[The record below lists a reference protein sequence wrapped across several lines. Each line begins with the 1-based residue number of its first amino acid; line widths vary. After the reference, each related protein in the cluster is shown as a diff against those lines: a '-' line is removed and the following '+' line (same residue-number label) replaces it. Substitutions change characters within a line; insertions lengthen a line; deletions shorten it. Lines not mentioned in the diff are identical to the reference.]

1 MTKSVKERLLP
12 LLNGED
18 YISGEKAAEILGVSR
33 SAVWKAVE
41 SLRQDGYG
49 IEAVTNR
56 GYRIKP
62 DSDVLTSEEIEKNLV
77 GLRGKLNIEVKNTV
91 TSTNAVLKE
100 FAAKGAREGPVL
112 AASEQTAGRG
122 RFARSFFSPSDSGV
136 YMSILLRPSLSC
148 EKAVHIT
155 TAAAVAVAEAAEEL
169 TGRKTGIKWVNDV
182 LIENRKISGILTEAA
197 INIESG
203 TLDYAILGIGLNA
216 YVPDGGF
223 PDEISGIAGAIFD
236 ERKSGQRARL
246 AALVLEKFFGYY
258 EKIGSADCLEAYR
271 KRCIVP
277 GREITVI
284 SVDGSKPATA
294 VGIDDNYRLHVIY
307 PDQSQEFLSSGEI
320 SIKLL

>member
-18 YISGEKAAEILGVSR
+18 YISGENAAEILGVSR

-56 GYRIKP
+56 GYRIRP
-62 DSDVLTSEEIEKNLV
+62 DSDVLAAGEIEKNLTE
-77 GLRGKLNIEVKNTV
+77 LRGKLNIEVKNTV

-100 FAAKGAREGPVL
+100 MALKGAEEGTVL

-122 RFARSFFSPSDSGV
+122 RFARRFFSPSDSGI
-136 YMSILLRPSLSC
+136 YMSILLRPTLSC
-148 EKAVHIT
+148 EKAVNIT
-155 TAAAVAVAEAAEEL
+155 TAAAVAVAESVEEL

-197 INIESG
+197 INVESG

-258 EKIGSADCLEAYR
+258 EKTGSADCLEAYR

-294 VGIDDNYRLHVIY
+294 LEIDENYRLHIIY
-307 PDQSQEFLSSGEI
+307 PDKRQEFLSSGEI

>member
-62 DSDVLTSEEIEKNLV
+62 DSDVLTSGEIEKNLV

-100 FAAKGAREGPVL
+100 FAAKGAREGTVL

-246 AALVLEKFFGYY
+246 AARVLEKFFGFY
-258 EKIGSADCLEAYR
+258 ESIGSPDCLEAYR
-271 KRCIVP
+271 KRCVVP
-277 GREITVI
+277 GRKITVI
-284 SVDGSKPATA
+284 AADGSKPATA

>member
-12 LLNGED
+12 LLSGED
-18 YISGEKAAEILGVSR
+18 YISGENAAEILGVSR

-56 GYRIKP
+56 GYRIRP
-62 DSDVLTSEEIEKNLV
+62 DSDVLAAGEIEKNLTE
-77 GLRGKLNIEVKNTV
+77 LRGKLNIEVKNTV

-100 FAAKGAREGPVL
+100 MALKGAEEGTVL

-122 RFARSFFSPSDSGV
+122 RFARKFFSPSDSGI
-136 YMSILLRPSLSC
+136 YMSILLRPTLSC
-148 EKAVHIT
+148 EKAVNIT
-155 TAAAVAVAEAAEEL
+155 TAAAVAVAETVEEL

-197 INIESG
+197 INVESG

-223 PDEISGIAGAIFD
+223 PDEISGIAGAIYD

-271 KRCIVP
+271 KRCIVL

-294 VGIDDNYRLHVIY
+294 LEIDENYRLHVIY
-307 PDQSQEFLSSGEI
+307 PDKRQEFLSSGEI

>member
-1 MTKSVKERLLP
+1 MAKSVKERLLP
-12 LLNGED
+12 LLSGED
-18 YISGEKAAEILGVSR
+18 YISGENAAEILGVSR

-56 GYRIKP
+56 GYRIRP
-62 DSDVLTSEEIEKNLV
+62 DSDVLAAGEIEKNLTE
-77 GLRGKLNIEVKNTV
+77 LRGKLNIEVKNTV

-100 FAAKGAREGPVL
+100 MALKGAEEGTVL

-122 RFARSFFSPSDSGV
+122 RFARKFFSPSDSGI
-136 YMSILLRPSLSC
+136 YMSILLRPTLSC
-148 EKAVHIT
+148 EKAVNIT
-155 TAAAVAVAEAAEEL
+155 TAAAVAVAESVEEL

-182 LIENRKISGILTEAA
+182 QIENRKISKILTEAA
-197 INIESG
+197 INVESG

-258 EKIGSADCLEAYR
+258 EKTGSADCLEAYR

-294 VGIDDNYRLHVIY
+294 LEIDENYRLHVIY
-307 PDQSQEFLSSGEI
+307 PDKRQEFLSSGEI

>member
-56 GYRIKP
+56 GYRIRP
-62 DSDVLTSEEIEKNLV
+62 DSDVLTAQEIEKNLV

-100 FAAKGAREGPVL
+100 FAAKGAREGTVL

-246 AALVLEKFFGYY
+246 AARVLEKFFGFY
-258 EKIGSADCLEAYR
+258 ESIGSPDCLEAYR
-271 KRCIVP
+271 KRCVVP
-277 GREITVI
+277 GRKITVI
-284 SVDGSKPATA
+284 AADGSKPATA

>member
-1 MTKSVKERLLP
+1 MSLKNDILAKLRETGGYV
-12 LLNGED
+12 
-18 YISGEKAAEILGVSR
+18 SGESLAKDFGKSR
-33 SAVWKAVE
+33 AAVWKAVNA
-41 SLRQDGYG
+41 LRSEGYPV
-49 IEAVTNR
+49 EAHTKM
-56 GYRIKP
+56 GYRLTENA
-62 DSDVLTSEEIEKNLV
+62 DVLNTDEI
-77 GLRGKLNIEVKNTV
+77 LRFCEPKIKVFYFDSID
-91 TSTNAVLKE
+91 STNNYAKKLIAEGETSAFLVV
-100 FAAKGAREGPVL
+100 AAR
-112 AASEQTAGRG
+112 QTAGRG
-122 RFARSFFSPSDSGV
+122 RQGKAFYSPAGTGI
-136 YMSILLRPSLSC
+136 YMSLVTHPGEPLQN
-148 EKAVHIT
+148 AVSAT

-182 LIENRKISGILTEAA
+182 LMENRKISGILTEAA
-197 INIESG
+197 INVESG

-258 EKIGSADCLEAYR
+258 EKIGSHDCLDAYR

-284 SVDGSKPATA
+284 SADGSKPATA
-294 VGIDDNYRLHVIY
+294 LEIDENYRLRVAY
-307 PDQSQEFLSSGEI
+307 PDKSQEFLSSGEI

>member
-56 GYRIKP
+56 GYRLKP
-62 DSDVLTSEEIEKNLV
+62 DSDVLTSGEIEKNLV

-100 FAAKGAREGPVL
+100 FAAKGAREGTVL

-246 AALVLEKFFGYY
+246 AARVLEKFFGFY
-258 EKIGSADCLEAYR
+258 ESIGSPDCLEAYR
-271 KRCIVP
+271 KRCVVP
-277 GREITVI
+277 GRKITVI
-284 SVDGSKPATA
+284 AADGSKPATA

>member
-62 DSDVLTSEEIEKNLV
+62 DSDVLTSGEIEKNLV

-100 FAAKGAREGPVL
+100 FAAKGAREGTVL

-246 AALVLEKFFGYY
+246 AARVLEKFFGFY
-258 EKIGSADCLEAYR
+258 ESIGSPDCLEAYR
-271 KRCIVP
+271 KRCVVP
-277 GREITVI
+277 GRKITVI
-284 SVDGSKPATA
+284 AADGSKPATA
-294 VGIDDNYRLHVIY
+294 VGIDDNYRLHVIF

>member
-1 MTKSVKERLLP
+1 MARSVKERLLP
-12 LLNGED
+12 LLSGDD
-18 YISGEKAAEILGVSR
+18 YISGENAAEILGVSR

-41 SLRQDGYG
+41 SLRHDGYG
-49 IEAVTNR
+49 IEAITNR
-56 GYRIKP
+56 GYRIRP
-62 DSDVLTSEEIEKNLV
+62 DSDVLTAQEIEKNLA
-77 GLRGKLNIEVKNTV
+77 GLHGKLKIEVRNTV

-100 FAAKGAREGPVL
+100 IASKGADEGTVL

-122 RFARSFFSPSDSGV
+122 RFARKFYSPSDSGV
-136 YMSILLRPSLSC
+136 YMSILLRPSFSC
-148 EKAVHIT
+148 EKAVQIT

-182 LIENRKISGILTEAA
+182 LMEKRKISGILTEAA
-197 INIESG
+197 INVESG

-223 PDEISGIAGAIFD
+223 PDEISGIAGAIFSK
-236 ERKSGQRARL
+236 RKSGQRARL

-258 EKIGSADCLEAYR
+258 EKIGSHDCLDAYR

-284 SVDGSKPATA
+284 SADGSKPATA
-294 VGIDDNYRLHVIY
+294 LEIDENYRLRVAY
-307 PDQSQEFLSSGEI
+307 PDKSQEFLSSGEI

>member
-56 GYRIKP
+56 GYRLKP
-62 DSDVLTSEEIEKNLV
+62 DSDVLTSGEIEKNLV

-100 FAAKGAREGPVL
+100 FAAKGAREGTVL

-122 RFARSFFSPSDSGV
+122 RFARSFFSPADSGV

-246 AALVLEKFFGYY
+246 AARVLEKFFGFY
-258 EKIGSADCLEAYR
+258 ESIGSPDCLEAYR
-271 KRCIVP
+271 KRCVVP
-277 GREITVI
+277 GRKITVI
-284 SVDGSKPATA
+284 AADGSKPATA

>member
-100 FAAKGAREGPVL
+100 FAAKGAREGTVL

>member
-1 MTKSVKERLLP
+1 MTKSVNERLLP

-56 GYRIKP
+56 GYRLKP
-62 DSDVLTSEEIEKNLV
+62 DSDVLTSGEIEKNLV

-100 FAAKGAREGPVL
+100 FAAKGAREGTVL

-246 AALVLEKFFGYY
+246 AARVLEKFFGFY
-258 EKIGSADCLEAYR
+258 ESIGSPDCLEAYR
-271 KRCIVP
+271 KRCVVP
-277 GREITVI
+277 GRKITVI
-284 SVDGSKPATA
+284 AADGSKPATA

>member
-1 MTKSVKERLLP
+1 
-12 LLNGED
+12 
-18 YISGEKAAEILGVSR
+18 
-33 SAVWKAVE
+33 
-41 SLRQDGYG
+41 
-49 IEAVTNR
+49 
-56 GYRIKP
+56 
-62 DSDVLTSEEIEKNLV
+62 
-77 GLRGKLNIEVKNTV
+77 
-91 TSTNAVLKE
+91 
-100 FAAKGAREGPVL
+100 
-112 AASEQTAGRG
+112 
-122 RFARSFFSPSDSGV
+122 
-136 YMSILLRPSLSC
+136 MSILLRPTLSC
-148 EKAVHIT
+148 EKAVNIT
-155 TAAAVAVAEAAEEL
+155 TAAAVAVAESVEEL

-197 INIESG
+197 INVESG

-258 EKIGSADCLEAYR
+258 EKTGSADCLEAYR

-294 VGIDDNYRLHVIY
+294 LEIDENYRLHVIY
-307 PDQSQEFLSSGEI
+307 PDKRQEFLSSGEI